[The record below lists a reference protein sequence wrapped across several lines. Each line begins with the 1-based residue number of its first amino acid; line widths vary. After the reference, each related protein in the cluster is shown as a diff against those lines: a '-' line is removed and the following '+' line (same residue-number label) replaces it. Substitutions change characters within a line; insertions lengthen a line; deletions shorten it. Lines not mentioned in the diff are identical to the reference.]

1 MMTEKDIRNLMDL
14 AEEELKKGF
23 TREEALQSLQRA
35 GILDKDGKHTPPY
48 QNLGREIERL
58 SQAKKAEASS
68 SEITP
73 DILSST
79 KP

>member
-1 MMTEKDIRNLMDL
+1 MTEKDIKNLMDL
-14 AEEELKKGF
+14 AREQLKKGF
-23 TREEALQSLQRA
+23 TREEALRSLQDA

-58 SQAKKAEASS
+58 SQAKKNKASS
-68 SEITP
+68 SETTP
-73 DILSST
+73 DLPSSA